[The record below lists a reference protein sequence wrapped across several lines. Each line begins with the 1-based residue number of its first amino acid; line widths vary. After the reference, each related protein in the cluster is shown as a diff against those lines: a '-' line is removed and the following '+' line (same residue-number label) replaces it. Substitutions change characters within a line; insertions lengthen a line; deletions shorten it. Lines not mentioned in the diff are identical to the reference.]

1 MTETRPT
8 LLIIVA
14 STRPGRIGLPVAEW
28 SEARALG
35 QGDCDIARADLK
47 EIDLPFFDEPKHP
60 RLREYEHQH
69 TKDWSARVEAADAV
83 AIVTPEYNFGMPAPL
98 KNALDFLSLEWNYKP
113 VGFVSYGGI
122 SAGTRSVQMSKQVVT
137 TLKMFPLFENVSIPF
152 VAQFIGEGG
161 ELTANDVMENAAD
174 AMLAELR
181 RVSDAMAP
189 FRS

>member
-14 STRPGRIGLPVAEW
+14 STRPGRVGLPVAEW
-28 SEARALG
+28 FEARALG
-35 QGDCDIARADLK
+35 QGDFDIDLADLK

-60 RLREYEHQH
+60 RLQEYEHQH
-69 TKDWSARVEAADAV
+69 TKDWSARVAAADAV
-83 AIVTPEYNFGMPAPL
+83 VIVTPEYNYGLPAPL

-113 VGFVSYGGI
+113 VGFVSYGGV
-122 SAGTRSVQMSKQVVT
+122 SAGTRAAQMIKQVVT
-137 TLKMFPLFENVSIPF
+137 TLKMMPLFESVSIPF
-152 VAQFIGEGG
+152 VSHFIGEGG
-161 ELTANDVMENAAD
+161 EFTPNDVMEKAAD

-189 FRS
+189 LRA

>member
-14 STRPGRIGLPVAEW
+14 STRPGRVGLPVAEW
-28 SEARALG
+28 FEARALG
-35 QGDCDIARADLK
+35 QGDFDIDLADLK

-60 RLREYEHQH
+60 RLQEYEHQH
-69 TKDWSARVEAADAV
+69 TKDWSARVAAADAV
-83 AIVTPEYNFGMPAPL
+83 VIVTPEYNFGFSAPL

-113 VGFVSYGGI
+113 VGFVSYGGV
-122 SAGTRSVQMSKQVVT
+122 SAGTRSVQMIKQVVT
-137 TLKMFPLFENVSIPF
+137 TLKMFPLFENVAIPF
-152 VAQFIGEGG
+152 VSQFIGEGG
-161 ELTANDVMENAAD
+161 ALVPNDVMENAAD

-189 FRS
+189 LRS

>member
-1 MTETRPT
+1 MNETRPT

-14 STRPGRIGLPVAEW
+14 STRPGRVGLPVAEW
-28 SEARALG
+28 FEARALG
-35 QGDCDIARADLK
+35 QGDFDIDLADLK

-60 RLREYEHQH
+60 RLQEYEHQH
-69 TKDWSARVEAADAV
+69 TKDWSARVAAADAV
-83 AIVTPEYNFGMPAPL
+83 VIVTPEYNFGLPAPL

-113 VGFVSYGGI
+113 VGFVSYGGV
-122 SAGTRSVQMSKQVVT
+122 SAGTRSVQMAKQVVT

-189 FRS
+189 LRS